1 MEWSPS
7 MRTSGSTMGTRP
19 ASCEKAAKRARAR
32 PFEDLRER
40 GAVGGLLA
48 DGLVKEDHAG
58 EVLANAPG
66 GEEHLSVL
74 PAALLGGVDVD
85 RVKALLYGA
94 EALVGGEDALALGHE
109 LLGGA
114 LKLL

>member
-1 MEWSPS
+1 LRVLLPGGQWQVHGAPVHLDA
-7 MRTSGSTMGTRP
+7 GDD
-19 ASCEKAAKRARAR
+19 AL

-66 GEEHLSVL
+66 GEEHLPVQ
-74 PAALLGGVDVD
+74 PADLLGGVDVD

-109 LLGGA
+109 LLSGA